1 MNTLEKLKILGT
13 GAKYDTSCGGDNR
26 KKHPEMPVYGIY
38 NAVAYG
44 KCMPMLKVL
53 QSNTCVHDCKY
64 CVNSCKD
71 GPQASFE
78 PKELAGVFENFF
90 KKGYVEGLFLSSAVT
105 GDPDLATEKMVETA
119 EIVRRKIGF
128 TGYVHLKALPG
139 VSRTNLERLCGLA
152 NRVSINI
159 EAPSKGRMNEL
170 SGTKDFGTDILRRME
185 WLSELKRKGRLTNF
199 TTQFV
204 VGANGETDLEYLG
217 MCREMYGKLDLWRTY
232 FSSFSPVFGTP
243 LGNKEPQ
250 NPLREHALY
259 QADWLYRVYGF
270 EFEEVTGIMNDEGF
284 LPVGKD
290 LKLEYANRKYER
302 CVVDIN
308 KAKFT
313 ELVRV
318 PGIGPL
324 SAERIL
330 KRRNA
335 CGKISSLGELKDIGV
350 TLKRAAN
357 FITING
363 NGRQSRLGEY

>member
-1 MNTLEKLKILGT
+1 MNTLEKLKVLGS

-26 KKHPEMPVYGIY
+26 KTHPEQPVYGIY

-53 QSNTCVHDCKY
+53 QSNKCIHDCRY
-64 CVNSCKD
+64 CANSCREL
-71 GPQASFE
+71 PRASFE
-78 PKELAGVFENFF
+78 PKELAGVFENFL
-90 KKGYVEGLFLSSAVT
+90 KKGYVEGLFLSSAVD
-105 GDPDLATEKMVETA
+105 GNQDLAAEKMIETA
-119 EIVRRKIGF
+119 EIIRGRIGF
-128 TGYVHLKALPG
+128 RGYIHLKALPG
-139 VSRTNLERLCGLA
+139 TSRDCVERLCELA

-159 EAPSKGRMNEL
+159 EAPSKGRLNEL

-204 VGANGETDLEYLG
+204 VGANGETDLEYME
-217 MCREMYGKLDLWRTY
+217 MCRRMYGDLDLWRVF
-232 FSSFSPVFGTP
+232 FSSFSPIKGTP
-243 LGNKEPQ
+243 LEARAGQ
-250 NPLREHALY
+250 SPLREHALY

-270 EFEEVTGIMNDEGF
+270 GFEEVRGIMSDDGF
-284 LPVGKD
+284 LPIGKD
-290 LKLEYANRKYER
+290 LKFEFANRKLEKA
-302 CVVDIN
+302 VDIN

-324 SAERIL
+324 SAEKIL

-335 CGKISSLGELKDIGV
+335 GGRISSLGELKDMGIAM
-350 TLKRAAN
+350 KRAAN
-357 FITING
+357 FITIDG
-363 NGRQSRLGEY
+363 SMRQSRLGEY